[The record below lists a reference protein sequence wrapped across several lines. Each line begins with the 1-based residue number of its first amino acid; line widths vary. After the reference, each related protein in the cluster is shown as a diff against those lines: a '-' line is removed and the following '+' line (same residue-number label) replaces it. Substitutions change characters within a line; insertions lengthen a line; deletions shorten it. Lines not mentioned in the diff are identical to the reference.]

1 MHGRPVIAELELRDA
16 RGRGV
21 KRPDP
26 DEAETER
33 FQDQN
38 AYGDAV
44 SDHAHHLIAVTGP
57 EPLET
62 AQHALAHLAE
72 GLGARRSDEVRR
84 LRPALVEHGGTPSVL
99 VQAATIPRAATQD

>member
-1 MHGRPVIAELELRDA
+1 DRPRLLPAGERGVEVDEGVHAMHGRPVIAELELRDA

-26 DEAETER
+26 VEAETER

-62 AQHALAHLAE
+62 AQHALAHLPE
-72 GLGARRSDEVRR
+72 RLGARR
-84 LRPALVEHGGTPSVL
+84 
-99 VQAATIPRAATQD
+99 